1 MGKGPSDRAIWL
13 ARFVMPCELAL
24 RRWLRHHRLTG
35 FDVDD
40 VIQETYAILSGLKSV
55 DEIRDPKRY
64 AFQTAYSVIL
74 GQLRRSRIVS
84 ITTVADLDFL
94 GAVADVPSPESQA
107 CDRDELRNVAHA
119 LGTLPERVREVMVL
133 RRVEGLSQREV
144 SERLGISENTVE
156 KCVARGV
163 QALMSAFKR
172 GGKVSPS
179 TPHRKQEHVAGDT
192 LRDDGPI
199 GGRDKAS
206 F

>member
-55 DEIRDPKRY
+55 EDIRDPKRY

-84 ITTVADLDFL
+84 ITTVADLDVL
-94 GAVADVPSPESQA
+94 GAAADVPSPESQA
-107 CDRDELRNVAHA
+107 CDRDELRNVTLA
-119 LGTLPERVREVMVL
+119 LGTLPQRVRDVLVL
-133 RRVEGLSQREV
+133 RRVDGLSQREV
-144 SERLGISENTVE
+144 AEHLGISENSVE

-163 QALMSAFKR
+163 EALMSAFKR
-172 GGKVSPS
+172 GGKSSPS
-179 TPHRKQEHVAGDT
+179 TQHRKQEHVAGSVVPEDH
-192 LRDDGPI
+192 PVNI
-199 GGRDKAS
+199 RDKAS
-206 F
+206 V